1 MARVD
6 DDDYDK
12 RKEDKMTRRATSI
25 YLVTALVF
33 LAGVL
38 PVRNAIAQP
47 KSLKDQVVGAW
58 TLVSFESFDSAGTSV
73 PVMEG
78 SDLKG
83 RLILTDNGLLS
94 FQIIAEYPKLTS
106 KDPLKTT
113 AAEDKAVAHGVL
125 SFFGTY
131 TINAADKLIIFH
143 IERSS
148 FPNQA
153 TGKGAKRTV
162 TVSGDELRLGSPGQA
177 TGGLKRFVVT
187 WKRIK

>member
-1 MARVD
+1 
-6 DDDYDK
+6 
-12 RKEDKMTRRATSI
+12 MTRRATSI